1 MSILTGDEL
10 SFVEAQAI
18 VEQQLDVV
26 GNQPFAH
33 PVHTVL
39 QFLLNVL
46 QAVDEGVSFP
56 FREVQGF
63 VHFIREERV
72 FLDSASEVGA
82 ANQVGMK
89 AQRIALRLERI
100 AGGRKSGRSSFR
112 LSEKSR
118 KS

>member
-1 MSILTGDEL
+1 M
-10 SFVEAQAI
+10 
-18 VEQQLDVV
+18 V

-56 FREVQGF
+56 FREMQGF

-82 ANQVGMK
+82 TNQVGMK
-89 AQRIALRLERI
+89 AQRIA
-100 AGGRKSGRSSFR
+100 GGRKSGHSSFR

>member
-1 MSILTGDEL
+1 MVSILTGDEL

-18 VEQQLDVV
+18 VEQQLDMV

-89 AQRIALRLERI
+89 AQGRYRKIQRRRARKKKENGRLI
-100 AGGRKSGRSSFR
+100 
-112 LSEKSR
+112 
-118 KS
+118 